1 VPSANCGTTI
11 HRQLFA
17 NPNYLP
23 PPHSKDWMHTAKHQL
38 YATNVYATNPT
49 TNVGASATMD

>member
-1 VPSANCGTTI
+1 
-11 HRQLFA
+11 
-17 NPNYLP
+17 
-23 PPHSKDWMHTAKHQL
+23 MHTAKHQL